1 MNTSLTDE
9 CDVVAHRSWTKH
21 RTAYLR
27 GVPTWV
33 WQAAMCRRQSPRRQ
47 LPPGRDSMTCP

>member
-9 CDVVAHRSWTKH
+9 CDVVAHRSWTNH
-21 RTAYLR
+21 RTAPAYLR

-33 WQAAMCRRQSPRRQ
+33 WQAAMCRRQS
-47 LPPGRDSMTCP
+47 LPPAAAARA